1 MKRELYMEPSME
13 VVYVAEDVVTTS
25 FEVGDDG
32 NEGGW

>member
-25 FEVGDDG
+25 VGDDG